1 MRKLIASEF
10 ITLDGVIEAPGHEEH
25 RDGKNAWALQGGSED
40 QQRFKIE
47 ELFAADALLLGRV
60 TYQIFA
66 AFWPTA
72 PKDQGFTDR
81 MNSLKKYVVSTTL
94 RDAEWNNTTILR
106 RKVPEEIAKLKARP
120 GDDILIHGSADLV
133 NSLMKHDLIDEYRL
147 MVFPVVLGSGKRL
160 FRDESDTSHLQL
172 MGTRAFSSGVV
183 VLIYQ
188 PASQS
193 PTSEYV
199 QRFAWTD
206 EQAKSFQAAQNP
218 DRILA
223 SILFTDIVDSTA
235 RAATLG
241 DREWRRLL
249 DRHDRIARAAVERFR
264 GHPVK
269 STGDGILATFDA
281 PTRALRCAFELT
293 DSLAELGLSIRAA
306 IHTGEIEIRD
316 DDIGGIG
323 VHVAARALGL
333 AGESQVVVTRTV
345 RDLATGT
352 DLVFN
357 PVGSVGL
364 RGFLANGSSTRRQ
377 VSEGESLSPATP
389 QPRRQPSR
397 SSVVRELLAPA
408 FSVK

>member
-72 PKDQGFTDR
+72 PKDQGFADR

-106 RKVPEEIAKLKARP
+106 RNVPEEIAKLKARP

-160 FRDESDTSHLQL
+160 FRDESDTAHLQL
-172 MGTRAFSSGVV
+172 VGTRTFSSGVV
-183 VLIYQ
+183 VLTYQ

-193 PTSEYV
+193 PTSEYAE
-199 QRFAWTD
+199 RFAWTD

-218 DRILA
+218 DRVLA

-281 PTRALRCAFELT
+281 PTRALRCALELT

-323 VHVAARALGL
+323 VHVAARAVGL
-333 AGESQVVVTRTV
+333 AGEGQVVVTRTV

-364 RGFLANGSSTRRQ
+364 RGVPGEWELYAASS
-377 VSEGESLSPATP
+377 E
-389 QPRRQPSR
+389 
-397 SSVVRELLAPA
+397 
-408 FSVK
+408 